1 MHARPFYMDSSS
13 SFSPDVPM
21 LRLGAQSVS
30 LYIHYSDW
38 ESNVEVI
45 SAASV
50 QACIRRM
57 QQHAHADASV
67 NEHLSSLPPYSSSSY
82 SSIPSSFLC
91 IPLNHSLIDLDSQ
104 LAAAQNSCRVVLVA
118 PPSPAQPISLPVP
131 YCWLIVKMDVLSPL
145 TLLPT
150 LVPDVTY
157 ESFTEIEIEVKVNG

>member
-1 MHARPFYMDSSS
+1 MDSSS

-30 LYIHYSDW
+30 LYIQYSDNYDW
-38 ESNVEVI
+38 ESNVELI
-45 SAASV
+45 SATSA

-57 QQHAHADASV
+57 QQQHATTDANV
-67 NEHLSSLPPYSSSSY
+67 NEHPSSLPPYSSSSY

-91 IPLNHSLIDLDSQ
+91 IPLNHSLNDLDSQ
-104 LAAAQNSCRVVLVA
+104 LAAAQHSWRVVPVV
-118 PPSPAQPISLPVP
+118 PPSPAQPISLPVS
-131 YCWLIVKMDVLSPL
+131 YSWHIVKMDVLSPL

-157 ESFTEIEIEVKVNG
+157 ESFTEIEIEVKVND